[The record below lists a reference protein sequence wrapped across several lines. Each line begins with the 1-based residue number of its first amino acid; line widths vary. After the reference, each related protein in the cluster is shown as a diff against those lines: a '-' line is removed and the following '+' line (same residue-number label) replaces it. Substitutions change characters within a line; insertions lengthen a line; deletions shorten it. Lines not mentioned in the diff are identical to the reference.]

1 MKKMI
6 TAILTAA
13 LVLSIGAISTFA
25 AAPGQNANYT
35 DADNDGVCDNYVPV
49 KSAKGTGAGQ
59 NANYTDANNDGVC
72 DNYAAVKSIKGTR
85 AGQNANYTDTD
96 NDGVCDNYAAKVCP
110 QNGAGYGHGFSQG
123 RQNGKNVNGQ

>member
-59 NANYTDANNDGVC
+59 NANYIDANNDGVC
-72 DNYAAVKSIKGTR
+72 DNYAAVKSIKGTG

>member
-59 NANYTDANNDGVC
+59 NANYTDA
-72 DNYAAVKSIKGTR
+72 
-85 AGQNANYTDTD
+85 D

-110 QNGAGYGHGFSQG
+110 QNGAGWKNRFHGG
-123 RQNGKNVNGQ
+123 RNNK

>member
-59 NANYTDANNDGVC
+59 NANYTDADNDGVC
-72 DNYAAVKSIKGTR
+72 DNYVPVKSAKGTG

>member
-59 NANYTDANNDGVC
+59 NANYTDADNDGVC
-72 DNYAAVKSIKGTR
+72 DNYAAVKSIKGTG

>member
-35 DADNDGVCDNYVPV
+35 DADNDGVCDNY
-49 KSAKGTGAGQ
+49 
-59 NANYTDANNDGVC
+59 
-72 DNYAAVKSIKGTR
+72 
-85 AGQNANYTDTD
+85 
-96 NDGVCDNYAAKVCP
+96 AAKVCP
-110 QNGAGYGHGFSQG
+110 QNGAGWKNRFHGG
-123 RQNGKNVNGQ
+123 RNNK

>member
-72 DNYAAVKSIKGTR
+72 DNYAAVKSIKGTG

>member
-72 DNYAAVKSIKGTR
+72 DNYAAVKSIKGTG
-85 AGQNANYTDTD
+85 AGQNANYTDAD

>member
-72 DNYAAVKSIKGTR
+72 DNYAA
-85 AGQNANYTDTD
+85 
-96 NDGVCDNYAAKVCP
+96 KVCP

>member
-72 DNYAAVKSIKGTR
+72 DNYVPVKSAKGTG
-85 AGQNANYTDTD
+85 AGQNANYTDAD

-110 QNGAGYGHGFSQG
+110 QNGAGWKNRFHGG
-123 RQNGKNVNGQ
+123 RNNK